1 MIKMKTIRK
10 KMLARDLKG
19 LIDLPDYDDDQR
31 VEVSVMPD
39 ETQDKKLLS
48 EEEINAIWDRLAGC
62 LAGIDK
68 SKTLDDWRKERL
80 EERYGVKLAD

>member
-1 MIKMKTIRK
+1 MIKMKTVRK

-19 LIDLPDYDDDQR
+19 LIDLPDYDDAQR
-31 VEVSVMPD
+31 VEVTVMPD

-48 EEEINAIWDRLAGC
+48 EEEINAIWDRLTGC

-80 EERYGVKLAD
+80 EEKYGIKFAD

>member
-1 MIKMKTIRK
+1 MIKMKTVRK

-19 LIDLPDYDDDQR
+19 LIDLPDYDDAQP
-31 VEVSVMPD
+31 VEVAVTPD

-48 EEEINAIWDRLAGC
+48 EAEIAAIWERLAGC

-80 EERYGVKLAD
+80 EEKYGIKFAD

>member
-1 MIKMKTIRK
+1 
-10 KMLARDLKG
+10 
-19 LIDLPDYDDDQR
+19 
-31 VEVSVMPD
+31 MPD

-48 EEEINAIWDRLAGC
+48 EEEINAIWDRLTGC

-80 EERYGVKLAD
+80 EEKYGIKFAD

>member
-1 MIKMKTIRK
+1 MVKMKTVRK

-19 LIDLPDYDDDQR
+19 LIDLPNYDDAQP
-31 VEVSVMPD
+31 VKVTVMPD

-48 EEEINAIWDRLAGC
+48 DAEIAAIWDRLTGC

-80 EERYGVKLAD
+80 EEKYGIKLAD